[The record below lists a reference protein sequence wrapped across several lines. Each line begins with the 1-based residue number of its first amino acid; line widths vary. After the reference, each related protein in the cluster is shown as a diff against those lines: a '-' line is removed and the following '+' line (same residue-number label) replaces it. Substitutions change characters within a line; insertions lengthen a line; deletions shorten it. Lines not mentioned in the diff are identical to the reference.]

1 MRVSPAL
8 RPCCSRESWLRVP
21 ESTVGRAGAG
31 LVDGCEGAGLVD
43 GWGAGRVDGCGWAG
57 RVSGF
62 AGSTGFH
69 WPRSFV
75 SQLPGLPG
83 LGRYTFPSGPA

>member
-1 MRVSPAL
+1 MS
-8 RPCCSRESWLRVP
+8 VP
-21 ESTVGRAGAG
+21 ESTEGRAGAG
-31 LVDGCEGAGLVD
+31 RVAGCEGAGCEGAGLVE
-43 GWGAGRVDGCGWAG
+43 GCEGCEGAGRVDGCDGAG
-57 RVSGF
+57 RVSGL
-62 AGSTGFH
+62 AESTGFH